1 MIEKLPGSDVYGSYA
16 YDIAV
21 LKYFVGARNGGGWQ
35 VQSKSKMRR
44 SSSRVVLGRIV
55 QGIDSSIHSVG
66 TRVRMSLD
74 WSHSSTSSG
83 GRIRRPVSMDGTN
96 HSFNTKKMAQF
107 NCSTTSPP
115 LF

>member
-21 LKYFVGARNGGGWQ
+21 LKYFVGARNGGGRQ
-35 VQSKSKMRR
+35 VQPRSKMRR
-44 SSSRVVLGRIV
+44 SSSRIVLGKIV

-83 GRIRRPVSMDGTN
+83 RRRPASMDGSN
-96 HSFNTKKMAQF
+96 HSFSKKKTAQF
-107 NCSTTSPP
+107 NNSSTSPP
-115 LF
+115 LV